1 VTYQNIMAIME
12 TAKNVRN
19 PFLIGLITRFPSLTL
34 ELLGRDDLRFQSF
47 DSWKAQDDMTPELH
61 VAPAQSEIIAHIRK
75 TLQGSD
81 YQHIRVIGEPGIG
94 KTRLVLEALSAED
107 LAPLVIYSPH
117 AEDFQRSRL
126 FNELL
131 RQDLSYHAIMVIDEC
146 AEKERASIWGALK
159 GRRHIRLITIDH
171 GPEDSRDDQML
182 VIDCPRLP
190 EDQIMAIIASYLPQY
205 TGVWHWAEARG
216 GSPRVAHVFGENLQ
230 RNPEDLLK
238 SPATAPMWERFV
250 AGYERLDSKSARDA
264 LTVLRHAALFTRFGF
279 DDPVSGEAQSICRLA
294 QKVDPSMTWLRF
306 QEVVERLRKRRIL
319 QGKKTLVIVPP
330 ALHTYL
336 WIDYWN
342 SYGRGFDFEAFL
354 GHIPSPLQH
363 WFLQQFIY
371 AHASPVAG
379 TVVRKILSPEG
390 PFSHHNFLVS
400 KAGTRFLN
408 YLAEA
413 DPGATLAVIE
423 RTFGTWSQE
432 ELNRWVTGRQDI
444 VWALEK
450 IAVWREHFLRT
461 AHVLVK
467 LALAENAANGNNST
481 GILLGL
487 FETGPG
493 WAATQAS
500 PGERFPIIEEL
511 LGSHERLRRELGLQL
526 CTHWL
531 STYRGARSVGA
542 EYQGIRPEVEFWRP
556 QTWSEVIDAWR
567 LVWRHLFTETRSWD
581 AEERRLANR
590 TLIEVGARALSYGS
604 MANEVMETLFQLEED
619 PATDT
624 RHLTQIVIRGL
635 TFRAAKMPSG
645 ILAKLR
651 ALNKKF
657 AGDSFWGQFARYVL
671 NTTEDEDYSVKG
683 NTVQF
688 RRRPSQRVRKLAVQ
702 VAANPDLFS
711 AHLPQ
716 FVRTDGHRLYEFG
729 AKLADGLYSQE
740 TVDAVISA
748 QLSALPEMKTQFIGG
763 YFAGLKARAQD
774 VWEASVCHLLD
785 DKRSREIGITM
796 VRLADIS
803 ESIVRALLRLFL
815 QGHGPAEAFSRLAW
829 QAEHDNIPH
838 GLVEEVFAALVNSAE
853 EEALTMAIQ
862 LTHLY
867 FFDMKKP
874 RSCDEALVFRLLSA
888 NQFFRPEEGTLK
900 VHYWLSVAQGFR
912 ERFPGR
918 DLELL
923 GAILS
928 YPEHL
933 WRTRLSRGPGS
944 LAEAIVRAHP
954 DQAWSMVSQLLESEE
969 AIA

>member
-1 VTYQNIMAIME
+1 MTYQNIMAIME

-19 PFLIGLITRFPSLTL
+19 PFLIGLITRFPSLAL

-205 TGVWHWAEARG
+205 TRVWHWAEARG

-590 TLIEVGARALSYGS
+590 TLIEVGARA
-604 MANEVMETLFQLEED
+604 
-619 PATDT
+619 
-624 RHLTQIVIRGL
+624 VIRQHGQRGHGDAVPARGRSGDRHPAPHPDCDSGAYLPSCKDAKRNSCQASRAQQEVCGGFVLGTICAVCPQYHGGRGL
-635 TFRAAKMPSG
+635 QRKGQHCAVPSPAIPAG
-645 ILAKLR
+645 SQACSAGSRKSRPLLSTSSAVCSYRWSPSVRVRSQACRWTL
-651 ALNKKF
+651 F
-657 AGDSFWGQFARYVL
+657 AGDSRCGDLSPALRPARNENAIYRWI
-671 NTTEDEDYSVKG
+671 
-683 NTVQF
+683 F
-688 RRRPSQRVRKLAVQ
+688 RWV
-702 VAANPDLFS
+702 
-711 AHLPQ
+711 
-716 FVRTDGHRLYEFG
+716 
-729 AKLADGLYSQE
+729 
-740 TVDAVISA
+740 
-748 QLSALPEMKTQFIGG
+748 
-763 YFAGLKARAQD
+763 
-774 VWEASVCHLLD
+774 
-785 DKRSREIGITM
+785 
-796 VRLADIS
+796 
-803 ESIVRALLRLFL
+803 
-815 QGHGPAEAFSRLAW
+815 
-829 QAEHDNIPH
+829 
-838 GLVEEVFAALVNSAE
+838 
-853 EEALTMAIQ
+853 
-862 LTHLY
+862 
-867 FFDMKKP
+867 
-874 RSCDEALVFRLLSA
+874 
-888 NQFFRPEEGTLK
+888 EGTCPRR
-900 VHYWLSVAQGFR
+900 VGSQCM
-912 ERFPGR
+912 
-918 DLELL
+918 
-923 GAILS
+923 S
-928 YPEHL
+928 S
-933 WRTRLSRGPGS
+933 TR
-944 LAEAIVRAHP
+944 
-954 DQAWSMVSQLLESEE
+954 
-969 AIA
+969 